1 MRKFLVFILLLMV
14 QWIIYAD
21 KIVVWNLK
29 PQTGVTDKESITVT
43 SILTSEIEQI
53 SKMVVIGES
62 EVRSVIDGETIRA
75 SCGIDDN
82 SCIAE
87 VGATL
92 GAPFSISGIL
102 SKMGDYWVITLQLVD
117 VKKVEIK
124 SRVTKKFKGDVNSL
138 IESLTPLV
146 KELFGH
152 KETSITTDSA
162 VEKPPVAETKPVEV
176 KEEVKQEP
184 EKKVEKKDKTPVSW
198 KKAAGWTFT
207 VTGALVL
214 AGGIVSNVMM
224 NSARDEFIK
233 TGNSADEDKF
243 KMFRGLSIG
252 GYVAG
257 SVFIAGGITLLV
269 LDAVAPERKKENVSF
284 YVVPFGDGFTAGLQG
299 RW

>member
-1 MRKFLVFILLLMV
+1 MTRVLIVFAMLTLFTGNLF
-14 QWIIYAD
+14 AD
-21 KIVVWNLK
+21 KVVVWNLK
-29 PQTGVTDKESITVT
+29 PQTGVTEKESITVT

-62 EVRSVIDGETIRA
+62 EVRSVIDGETVRA
-75 SCGIDDN
+75 ACGIDDN

-117 VKKVEIK
+117 VKKVEVK
-124 SRVTKKFKGDVNSL
+124 SRVTKKFKGDMNSL

-146 KELFGH
+146 SELFGS
-152 KETSITTDSA
+152 KETPAVANPA
-162 VEKPPVAETKPVEV
+162 VEKQPVAETKPVV
-176 KEEVKQEP
+176 KDEVKQEP
-184 EKKVEKKDKTPVSW
+184 EKKVEKKEKTPVSW

-214 AGGIVSNVMM
+214 AGGIVSTVMM

-243 KMFRGLSIG
+243 KMLRGLSIG

>member
-1 MRKFLVFILLLMV
+1 MFEKLFLCFFLICTPLFLF
-14 QWIIYAD
+14 AD

-29 PQTGVTDKESITVT
+29 PQTGVTEKESITVT
-43 SILTSEIEQI
+43 SILTSEIERV

-62 EVRSVIDGETIRA
+62 EVRSVIDGETVRA
-75 SCGIDDN
+75 ACGIDDN

-117 VKKVEIK
+117 VKKVEVK
-124 SRVTKKFKGDVNSL
+124 SRVTKKFKGDMNSL

-146 KELFGH
+146 SELFGQPQPA
-152 KETSITTDSA
+152 ET
-162 VEKPPVAETKPVEV
+162 EVAEADVVEPKPDK
-176 KEEVKQEP
+176 KEEKIE
-184 EKKVEKKDKTPVSW
+184 EKGKTPVSW
-198 KKAAGWTFT
+198 KKATGWTFT

-243 KMFRGLSIG
+243 KMLRGLSIG

-284 YVVPFGDGFTAGLQG
+284 YVVPFGDGFAAGLQG